1 MSARMKRKVG
11 AGNVAVI
18 EPSENHYY
26 QPLWTLVGAG
36 AKTVSTSRRST
47 ASLIPAGVKWI
58 KSQVQEFSPD
68 KNCVRTHDGKEISY
82 QYLIVALGLKLH
94 YEKIKGL
101 PEGFKYPKIGSNY
114 SVETV
119 DKTWKALQDF
129 KEGNAIF
136 TFPNTPVKC
145 AGAPQKIMYLAD
157 AYFRK
162 TGKRSKATILYN
174 TSLPVLF
181 GIKKYADSL
190 WNIVKTRDLNVN
202 LRHNLIEVRPDK
214 QEAVFEKLDNPGE
227 TVVFEY
233 EMLHVTPPM
242 GPHEVLKNSTL
253 VDKAGWLDIDKDM
266 LQHKKYP
273 NVFGIGDCTNL
284 PTAKTAAAVA
294 AQSSVLDRTI
304 SRVMKKEKP
313 DKRYDGYTSCPLVTS
328 YNTVILAEFD
338 YSGQPLETFPIDQ
351 SKERMSMFYM
361 KANVMPHL
369 YWHGLLKGLWGGP
382 GPYRKIMH
390 LAASYTDSSDD
401 ETSPRDK
408 TQVNSKGN
416 SDFCVKS
423 IKQAEFGRREI
434 EIAEQDMSSLISL
447 RKRAQGEKPLAGAK
461 IVGCTHI
468 TAQTAVSLPHA
479 R

>member
-1 MSARMKRKVG
+1 MKEVGIRFGRTVGLSMASPVFNAQRLLGRICPGLRGVCGLHTTSSCASKDHYKVLVVGGGSGGITMSARVKRKVG

-18 EPSENHYY
+18 EPSENHYS

-36 AKTVSTSRRST
+36 AKAVSTSRRST
-47 ASLIPAGVKWI
+47 ASLIPSGVKWI

-68 KNCVRTHDGKEISY
+68 KNCVRTDDGKEISY
-82 QYLIVALGLKLH
+82 EYLIVALGLKLH

-101 PEGFKYPKIGSNY
+101 PEGFNYPKIGSNY

-157 AYFRK
+157 SYFRK
-162 TGKRSKATILYN
+162 TGKRSKANIMYN

-242 GPHEVLKNSTL
+242 GPHEVLKKSTL
-253 VDKAGWLDIDKDM
+253 VDEAGWLDIDKDM

-304 SRVMKKEKP
+304 SRVMKNEKP

-338 YSGQPLETFPIDQ
+338 YNGQPLETFPIDQ

-361 KANVMPHL
+361 KADVMPHL
-369 YWHGLLKGLWGGP
+369 YWHGLLKGFWGGP

-390 LAASYTDSSDD
+390 LGM
-401 ETSPRDK
+401 K
-408 TQVNSKGN
+408 
-416 SDFCVKS
+416 
-423 IKQAEFGRREI
+423 
-434 EIAEQDMSSLISL
+434 
-447 RKRAQGEKPLAGAK
+447 
-461 IVGCTHI
+461 
-468 TAQTAVSLPHA
+468 
-479 R
+479 